1 MDGIQAKKFVIGSID
16 HHFNGLRNLVAQNGG
31 SVKATNAINVIQST
45 LLKAAQNAEVET
57 LLDYEL
63 SERMLKP
70 GIDIAWRK
78 VIVSDTS
85 LSDEW
90 VAALAIGIKELDE
103 HTRKVVESYHKQ
115 VAIKESLGA
124 TQARRLIVFVNCA
137 KRLITMQPVCGIYL
151 ETVDGKS
158 AIVPCVFQFGLPHA
172 SGQTMMVGHQ
182 EITSE
187 TVEWLN
193 IMVSVLDSENSARL
207 HDEHVRSMQ
216 GSQDQQQMH

>member
-16 HHFNGLRNLVAQNGG
+16 HHFNGLRDLVAQNGG
-31 SVKATNAINVIQST
+31 SVKATNAINVIQAT
-45 LLKAAQNAEVET
+45 LLKAAQNAEVEA
-57 LLDYEL
+57 LPDYEL

-70 GIDIAWRK
+70 GINIAWRK

-90 VAALAIGIKELDE
+90 VAALAIGIEALDE
-103 HTRKVVESYHKQ
+103 HTRKVVESNQNQ

-124 TQARRLIVFVNCA
+124 TVARRLIVFVNCA
-137 KRLITMQPVCGIYL
+137 KRVITMQPVCGIYL
-151 ETVDGKS
+151 ETAGGKG

-172 SGQTMMVGHQ
+172 SGRTMVVGHQ

-187 TVEWLN
+187 TLEWLN
-193 IMVSVLDSENSARL
+193 IMVSVLDSENSAKL

-216 GSQDQQQMH
+216 GLPEHQQMH